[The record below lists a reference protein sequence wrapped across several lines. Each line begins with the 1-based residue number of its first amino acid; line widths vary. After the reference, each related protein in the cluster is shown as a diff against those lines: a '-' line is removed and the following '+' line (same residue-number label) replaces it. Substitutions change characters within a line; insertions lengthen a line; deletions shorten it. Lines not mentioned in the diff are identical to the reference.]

1 MSLIPIIA
9 LEKVTDTKSNFLRPE
24 NFFYQG
30 FNLKIITRTSGS
42 KTQKEDAYYIYNSL
56 FQYLKKT
63 DPKILIW
70 TMAWFDY
77 SYYINPKVR
86 EWDEMYFISLF
97 KDNAGLPNDLRIDYK
112 KLIIF
117 LKNYKY
123 DPLDEVNV
131 LKIITKSIPI
141 SGGIG
146 GGKKKCKR
154 NKSTKKKYYT

>member
-9 LEKVTDTKSNFLRPE
+9 LGKVTDTKSNFLRPE

-30 FNLKIITRTSGS
+30 FNLKIITKTAGSTS
-42 KTQKEDAYYIYNSL
+42 QKNEAYFIYNSI

-77 SYYINPKVR
+77 SYYINPKLKD
-86 EWDEMYFISLF
+86 WDEAYFISLF
-97 KDNAGLPNDLRIDYK
+97 KDNAGLSNDYKIDYR
-112 KLIIF
+112 KLFIF

-131 LKIITKSIPI
+131 LKIITNKTIPI
-141 SGGIG
+141 SGG
-146 GGKKKCKR
+146 KKKRKI
-154 NKSTKKKYYT
+154 NKSTKIRIYT